1 MSRILAIM
9 DSSQLYRFVTLG
21 SVVIPWSNALE
32 FSDTLPIPEDYLEL
46 LNDSCIP
53 RRGYRTKVFL
63 IINISRSFSYDASLD
78 VSISEVEF
86 LVALD
91 EIAQEKLSQS
101 YPEFHFEVLPRNFLK
116 GQNYEFQVLDR
127 QARMGAAAA
136 LILLGIAPAP
146 EIITEQALL
155 DMAPDI
161 SDSVMMGIRLH
172 SLKRPYYT
180 TGYNERTLMSLVLS
194 YVRDSSFAYPKTD
207 AGFCFDVMDIFHYL
221 VNRGDTTPPS
231 HDKPSFSTEIHN
243 ELRGLLES
251 GPDTGILDLIS
262 AMEKLPACQ
271 RIINVFS
278 NLSDNMPLIPF
289 FYLKAIS
296 QVRGKGKRWDQ
307 KFITGLAT
315 WLSNDREKECF
326 AIILGASLGF
336 EKLSLPL
343 YRFLSINIISDCE
356 DPNTCIAGSTGRL
369 EDDNFLNV
377 DDFDRDSALTTAE
390 QDDDGSGGDAA
401 ASPGNAGVCHNEE
414 EKAAPDADPWSSS
427 PGECS
432 FLDYRNYSQ
441 TMGDGN
447 PELLNVFSIRTSEN
461 DQAFDLP
468 EFINTDD
475 TFNDFMSDEEEPG
488 TVPEDRVFRGGDLPE
503 TTPVSAAILDIGSS
517 WKETPEAAE
526 KKPDNSFA
534 AMFPVPFVTGQ
545 KSIPSY
551 RRASLDALSQA
562 LQITHNMS
570 EISDAELR
578 DSVLSLI
585 ETEAPVRNEF
595 VLARFRLIARRN
607 KTPFRKG
614 QEELKIQNLI
624 NQVITENGYI
634 TDGEGFIYRRKI
646 FVHARSR
653 NLADSR
659 GDSTVSDYLRSPEN
673 ISRAEIAAA
682 YYVAKT
688 SGNLLINDIT
698 IQDIVDIF
706 HLRSRGEKAQEA
718 LKRIQ
723 DVMDA
728 LAAIPD
734 INKALQERY
743 AASRE
748 KQEK

>member
-9 DSSQLYRFVTLG
+9 DSSWLYRFKILG
-21 SVVIPWSNALE
+21 SVIIPWSDALE
-32 FSDTLPIPEDYLEL
+32 FSDTLPVPEDYLEL
-46 LNDSCIP
+46 LKSISIP
-53 RRGYRTKVFL
+53 RRGYITKIFL
-63 IINISRSFSYDASLD
+63 IINITRAYSYDESLD

-86 LVALD
+86 LVAMD
-91 EIAQEKLSQS
+91 EVAQDKLGQKW
-101 YPEFHFEVLPRNFLK
+101 PEFHFEVLPKNFLK

-146 EIITEQALL
+146 DCITEQALL

-172 SLKRPYYT
+172 SLKRHYYT
-180 TGYNERTLMSLVLS
+180 TGYNERTLMSLVIS
-194 YVRDSSFAYPKTD
+194 YVRDFSFGYPETD
-207 AGFCFDVMDIFHYL
+207 AGFCFDIMDIFHYL
-221 VNRGDTTPPS
+221 VNRGDITPPS
-231 HDKPSFSTEIHN
+231 HDKASFNTVILN
-243 ELRGLLES
+243 ELRELQKS
-251 GPDTGILDLIS
+251 APDMAILDLIG
-262 AMEKLPACQ
+262 AMEKLPGCQ

-296 QVRGKGKRWDQ
+296 QIRGKKKRWNQ

-326 AIILGASLGF
+326 ATILGAAMGF

-343 YRFLSINIISDCE
+343 YRFLSVSIISDCE
-356 DPNTCIAGSTGRL
+356 DPNTCIAGSTGKL
-369 EDDNFLNV
+369 EDENFLNV
-377 DDFDRDSALTTAE
+377 DDFDHDSPL
-390 QDDDGSGGDAA
+390 AA
-401 ASPGNAGVCHNEE
+401 ANPEESSAGDST
-414 EKAAPDADPWSSS
+414 AAPDQTGSVKDGRTASADNPDA
-427 PGECS
+427 CS

-441 TMGDGN
+441 TMEDGN
-447 PELLNVFSIRTSEN
+447 PELLNVFSIRFSEN
-461 DQAFDLP
+461 DQEFDLP

-475 TFNDFMSDEEEPG
+475 TFNAFMSDDEEPDAFSD
-488 TVPEDRVFRGGDLPE
+488 DRTFRGGSFPE
-503 TTPVSAAILDIGSS
+503 EAPVSAAILDIGSS
-517 WKETPEAAE
+517 RKENLKNAEEAPE
-526 KKPDNSFA
+526 DRFA
-534 AMFPVPFVTGQ
+534 VMFPVPFVTGQ
-545 KSIPSY
+545 KSVPPY
-551 RRASLDALSQA
+551 CRASMDALSQA

-585 ETEAPVRNEF
+585 ETEAPVRREF
-595 VLARFRLIARRN
+595 LLARLRLIARRN

-624 NQVITENGYI
+624 SQVISENGYI
-634 TDGEGFIYRRKI
+634 TDSEGFIYRRKQ

-682 YYVAKT
+682 YYAAKS

-698 IQDIVDIF
+698 IQDIIDIF
-706 HLRSRGEKAQEA
+706 HLKSRGEKAQEN

-723 DVMDA
+723 EVMEA

-734 INKALQERY
+734 IKKALQEHY
-743 AASRE
+743 AAHRE
-748 KQEK
+748 K

>member
-1 MSRILAIM
+1 M
-9 DSSQLYRFVTLG
+9 F
-21 SVVIPWSNALE
+21 
-32 FSDTLPIPEDYLEL
+32 
-46 LNDSCIP
+46 
-53 RRGYRTKVFL
+53 
-63 IINISRSFSYDASLD
+63 
-78 VSISEVEF
+78 
-86 LVALD
+86 
-91 EIAQEKLSQS
+91 
-101 YPEFHFEVLPRNFLK
+101 
-116 GQNYEFQVLDR
+116 
-127 QARMGAAAA
+127 
-136 LILLGIAPAP
+136 
-146 EIITEQALL
+146 
-155 DMAPDI
+155 
-161 SDSVMMGIRLH
+161 
-172 SLKRPYYT
+172 
-180 TGYNERTLMSLVLS
+180 
-194 YVRDSSFAYPKTD
+194 
-207 AGFCFDVMDIFHYL
+207 
-221 VNRGDTTPPS
+221 
-231 HDKPSFSTEIHN
+231 
-243 ELRGLLES
+243 
-251 GPDTGILDLIS
+251 
-262 AMEKLPACQ
+262 
-271 RIINVFS
+271 
-278 NLSDNMPLIPF
+278 
-289 FYLKAIS
+289 KAIS

-326 AIILGASLGF
+326 ATILGASLGF

-607 KTPFRKG
+607 KTPFREG